1 MASPL
6 RAREFTEGAR
16 ILPGTVKTAQ
26 AATKGRPLKR
36 NADGTLQTAG
46 AGDRVCGWPLSDAA
60 ADTNVSYY
68 APDGQTV
75 IKAKVGTGGATPG
88 KYAVVVA
95 DGVTNEPVLG
105 GGNTLVELCGE
116 FLEEGVAGDEVALR
130 IFNLTSVKA

>member
-1 MASPL
+1 
-6 RAREFTEGAR
+6 
-16 ILPGTVKTAQ
+16 
-26 AATKGRPLKR
+26 
-36 NADGTLQTAG
+36 
-46 AGDRVCGWPLSDAA
+46 
-60 ADTNVSYY
+60 
-68 APDGQTV
+68 
-75 IKAKVGTGGATPG
+75 VGTGGATPG